1 MKRVII
7 FLLLWVIKKQK
18 IMKKL
23 IPILTVL
30 MLTNTAFAQD
40 DYFIDFDSPFSQND
54 HIIID
59 TLTNPGN
66 IWEIGIPDKALFHYA
81 HSPLHAIVTDT
92 LNPYPVNDTSSFIIK
107 HTRMGCWGTFNYE
120 LNLYFWFMMDS
131 DTLTDYGKVE
141 VSIDNGLSWI
151 NLLSDT
157 SYFIDWYEL
166 KPVLTGN
173 SGGWQHFAA
182 NLYELT
188 YQIGYSDT
196 LLYRFT
202 FISDSI
208 QTNKDGWIIDDFH
221 LNDFWEGVDEYK
233 NSDLIDIFPNP
244 SNGNFTI
251 ESDLLNKSKF
261 RIEIYDITGNLFF
274 NEVLYSKHFKLDL
287 KDGLYFMKIIDGENV
302 YLKKLIIE
310 N

>member
-1 MKRVII
+1 MKRVIT
-7 FLLLWVIKKQK
+7 FF
-18 IMKKL
+18 
-23 IPILTVL
+23 TVL
-30 MLTNTAFAQD
+30 FITNISFGQSE
-40 DYFIDFDSPFSQND
+40 YIIDFDSQYSADD

-59 TLTNPGN
+59 TLTNPDN
-66 IWEIGIPDKALFHYA
+66 IWEIGIPDKALFHNA
-81 HSPLHAIVTDT
+81 HSPVHAIVTDT
-92 LNPYPVNDTSSFIIK
+92 LNQYPVNDTSSFIIK
-107 HTRMGCWGTFNYE
+107 HFRAGWWGTYNWE
-120 LNLYFWFMMDS
+120 LKLYFWFMMDS
-131 DTLTDYGKVE
+131 DTLTDYGKIE
-141 VSIDNGLSWI
+141 ASIDNGLTWI
-151 NLLSDT
+151 DLLSDT
-157 SYFIDWYEL
+157 CDFIFWDEP

-182 NLYELT
+182 DLVELT

-221 LNDFWEGVDEYK
+221 LTDYWEGVDEYK

-261 RIEIYDITGNLFF
+261 RIEIYDITGNLLI
-274 NEVLYSKHFKLDL
+274 NEVHYSKHFKLNL
-287 KDGLYFMKIIDGENV
+287 QDGMYFVKIIDGENV
-302 YLKKLIIE
+302 YLKRLIIKNE
-310 N
+310 